1 MFVTRGGR
9 EGCIPLGFVA
19 HRGLSSHRVVVI
31 IIVVGGLLCGKP
43 SVCQTF
49 FPINVPHLTLIKLI
63 LGLHVA
69 IAAWIVLV
77 ALFTLV
83 ERLYLQFNLEV
94 RLLDEIND
102 RLLRGMP
109 HIFAVQ

>member
-1 MFVTRGGR
+1 MDHILADK
-9 EGCIPLGFVA
+9 CPA
-19 HRGLSSHRVVVI
+19 
-31 IIVVGGLLCGKP
+31 P
-43 SVCQTF
+43 
-49 FPINVPHLTLIKLI
+49 TLIELI

-77 ALFTLV
+77 ALVALV
-83 ERLYLQFNLEV
+83 ERLYLQLDLEV